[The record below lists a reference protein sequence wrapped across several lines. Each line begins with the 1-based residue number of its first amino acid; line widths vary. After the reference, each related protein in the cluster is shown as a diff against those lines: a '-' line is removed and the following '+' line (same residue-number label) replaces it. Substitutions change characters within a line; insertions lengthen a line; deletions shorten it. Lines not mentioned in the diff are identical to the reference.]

1 MDITE
6 SQNSKNKNLKTQN
19 LENENLE
26 TQHLEIQNLKNE
38 NTNIISLNNKIELL
52 KHENEKLKM
61 YERYINLQKQ
71 YEKTLY
77 QGLMNRL
84 NNFSNDNFDLILI
97 KNTKFNQFISILLT
111 NKFDLIYDSIIEDI
125 KNDINLKNQFKIIL
139 FQNLINHNKYD
150 YFNNKIIEHELF
162 KFSINELIVINNKFK
177 EFIFEAYPDKFI
189 IKNDK
194 NNEDKN
200 NEDKNNEDK
209 NNEDKNNEDKNNE
222 DKNNEDKNN
231 ELKYNDKNENELK
244 DINQLLDVDLE
255 LLYFNEI
262 TTDNLVNRLFNT
274 CRIILCNHIPND
286 EKFNDMI
293 WALYNDDIKFLYL
306 KDNYYIYN
314 HYNYNYTKDIINI
327 LQKLTNKSRHELI
340 IIYIYVRKEMIKCD
354 EDKNYFEHF
363 NNIELYINSD

>member
-1 MDITE
+1 MGVTE
-6 SQNSKNKNLKTQN
+6 SQNLENKNSESQN
-19 LENENLE
+19 LENKNSESQNLE
-26 TQHLEIQNLKNE
+26 NKNSESQNLENKNSE
-38 NTNIISLNNKIELL
+38 SQNLENKNTNIISLNNKIELL

-84 NNFSNDNFDLILI
+84 NNFSNNNFDLILI
-97 KNTKFNQFISILLT
+97 KDTKFNQFISILLT

-139 FQNLINHNKYD
+139 FQNLINHNKYN

-162 KFSINELIVINNKFK
+162 KFSINELIVINNRFK

-189 IKNDK
+189 IKNELNKENENNEDK
-194 NNEDKN
+194 NDEDKN
-200 NEDKNNEDK
+200 NEDKD
-209 NNEDKNNEDKNNE
+209 D
-222 DKNNEDKNN
+222 
-231 ELKYNDKNENELK
+231 ELKYIDENENELK
-244 DINQLLDVDLE
+244 DINQLIDVDLE

-262 TTDNLVNRLFNT
+262 TTGNLVNRLFNT

-286 EKFNDMI
+286 ERFNDMI

-327 LQKLTNKSRHELI
+327 LQKLTDKSRHELI